1 MVTLTL
7 TLDLDESLVLAYRQ
21 AKKTEKAALKK
32 KIERLFA
39 LEWRQQHA
47 ETVRQHNINALI
59 LAMDEL
65 GKEAEANGMTEEI
78 VDQILAES

>member
-7 TLDLDESLVLAYRQ
+7 TLDLDEQLVLAYRQ
-21 AKKTEKAALKK
+21 AKKSEKAALKK

-39 LEWRQQHA
+39 LEWRQQDEEA
-47 ETVRQHNINALI
+47 IRQRNIDALI

-65 GKEAEANGMTEEI
+65 GKEAESNGMTEEI
-78 VDQILAES
+78 LDQILAES